1 MIVQRISLQRLF
13 STFANGLPG
22 KGLLALRLILSAYVI
37 QNCFTGD
44 SDGTGL
50 THLML
55 RIITGASGM
64 LIVVGLWTP
73 VAGAL
78 CSLVELWA
86 AASEPSDPWARV
98 LAAALGAGLAVL
110 GPGAYSVDARA
121 FGRRRISIGNR

>member
-1 MIVQRISLQRLF
+1 LQRLF

-22 KGLLALRLILSAYVI
+22 KGLLALRLILAAYVI
-37 QNCFTGD
+37 QNCLTGD

-55 RIITGASGM
+55 RVITGASGM

-73 VAGAL
+73 VSGAL

-86 AASEPSDPWARV
+86 AASEPGDPWARV

-121 FGRRRISIGNR
+121 FGRRRISTGNR